1 MIREARIDDMDRLLE
16 IYDIAKQFMR
26 KTGNMNQWN
35 SSYPDKELLTKDIQ
49 NHHLYVMEEDHQVHS
64 VFAFII
70 GEDETYQVIEGAWLD
85 ESPYGTIHRIASDGV
100 IHHVFK
106 KAVEYCSQKCAH
118 IRIDTH
124 EDNQVMQKAILRN
137 GFKRTGIIHIKDGSP
152 RIAFEKVA

>member
-35 SSYPDKELLTKDIQ
+35 SSYPDRELLTKDIQ